1 MEITEKDLNEL
12 NIRIKLND
20 KATAKPVASSTVTP
34 AKAKTSAAVPVTQ
47 PGNQTVVTSEP
58 ENNVWKILGI
68 IGLILLLGFALFGLS
83 HLLGWGTNS
92 AATDANA
99 NAPVVVAPLV
109 EESEL
114 AHLAYWSSATE
125 KDRWPDMKQFNII
138 ACHNDPDSDGNAKV
152 VFLIGENIQVEDL
165 QLIYYN
171 GYTGVWNDQVK
182 SQIITEIQDSVRP
195 HIPGFT
201 LNEVEI
207 LHIGN

>member
-1 MEITEKDLNEL
+1 MLR
-12 NIRIKLND
+12 RIAIGVGSLL
-20 KATAKPVASSTVTP
+20 VI
-34 AKAKTSAAVPVTQ
+34 AALV
-47 PGNQTVVTSEP
+47 
-58 ENNVWKILGI
+58 IGI
-68 IGLILLLGFALFGLS
+68 IVLVQFARINQQLAS
-83 HLLGWGTNS
+83 P
-92 AATDANA
+92 
-99 NAPVVVAPLV
+99 APVENADQ
-109 EESEL
+109 L

-182 SQIITEIQDSVRP
+182 NQIITEIQDSVRP

-201 LNEVEI
+201 LTEVEI
-207 LHIGN
+207 LHVQ

>member
-1 MEITEKDLNEL
+1 MLR
-12 NIRIKLND
+12 RIAIGVGSLL
-20 KATAKPVASSTVTP
+20 VI
-34 AKAKTSAAVPVTQ
+34 AALV
-47 PGNQTVVTSEP
+47 
-58 ENNVWKILGI
+58 IGI
-68 IGLILLLGFALFGLS
+68 IVLVQFARMNQQLAS
-83 HLLGWGTNS
+83 P
-92 AATDANA
+92 
-99 NAPVVVAPLV
+99 APVENADQ
-109 EESEL
+109 L

-182 SQIITEIQDSVRP
+182 NQIITEIQDSVRP

-201 LNEVEI
+201 LTEVEI
-207 LHIGN
+207 LHVQ

>member
-1 MEITEKDLNEL
+1 MLR
-12 NIRIKLND
+12 RIAFGIGSLF
-20 KATAKPVASSTVTP
+20 VI
-34 AKAKTSAAVPVTQ
+34 AALV
-47 PGNQTVVTSEP
+47 
-58 ENNVWKILGI
+58 IGI
-68 IGLILLLGFALFGLS
+68 IVLVQFARMNQQLAS
-83 HLLGWGTNS
+83 P
-92 AATDANA
+92 
-99 NAPVVVAPLV
+99 APVENADQ
-109 EESEL
+109 L

-182 SQIITEIQDSVRP
+182 NQIITEIQDSVRP

-201 LNEVEI
+201 LTEVEI
-207 LHIGN
+207 LHVQ